1 MPQYGCA
8 ITKSVSFRGVAQEF
22 TNVYHYNGA
31 TLTVANADALAAAI
45 KAIEV
50 GLHSSD
56 VTFVRYKVWT
66 SGGTPSSNQMVSQG
80 TLSGVGSQ
88 AAVSDFDRERAF
100 LVRFRAGIDSRG
112 HPVYLRKWYHSCGG
126 CAGYTPPANV
136 LQQTAQIAGASRTA
150 IAAAADDVLSV
161 TVGGNPYNLVSETG
175 RAGGTPVECHAYL
188 EHHQLGDMWR

>member
-1 MPQYGCA
+1 MPQYGVA
-8 ITKSVSFRGVAQEF
+8 ITKRVSFRGVNQEF

-31 TLTVANADALAAAI
+31 TLTVANGDALAAAL

-66 SGGTPSSNQMVSQG
+66 SGGTPSQNNMLTQG
-80 TLSGVGSQ
+80 ALSGTGSQ
-88 AAVSDFDRERAF
+88 AGVSDFDRERAI
-100 LVRFRAGIDSRG
+100 LVRFRAGNDSRG

-126 CAGYTPPANV
+126 CAGYTPSAAA
-136 LQQTAQIAGASRTA
+136 LQQTAQIPQANRDA
-150 IAAAADDVLSV
+150 IVAAADDVLLM
-161 TVGGNPYNLVSETG
+161 TVGGNPYNLVAESG
-175 RAGGTPVECHAYL
+175 RAGGTPVECHAWL